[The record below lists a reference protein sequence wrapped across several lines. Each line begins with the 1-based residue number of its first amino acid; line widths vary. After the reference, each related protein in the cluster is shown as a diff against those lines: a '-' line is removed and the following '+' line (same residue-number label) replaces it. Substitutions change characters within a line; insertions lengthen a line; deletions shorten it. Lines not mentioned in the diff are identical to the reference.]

1 MSKDFKLSIE
11 QLQSNELAW
20 QRVSYRKI
28 VHMFMIFSHREKGI
42 LRNLSKILHTQI
54 FRLKILH
61 RKSAYIATFFLQI
74 NSVNASNINNFGI
87 FGFK

>member
-28 VHMFMIFSHREKGI
+28 VHMFMIFSYREKGKLRRQCI
-42 LRNLSKILHTQI
+42 LFFDETEI
-54 FRLKILH
+54 FC
-61 RKSAYIATFFLQI
+61 
-74 NSVNASNINNFGI
+74 
-87 FGFK
+87 